1 MKMLAALDDRIKVTV
16 HVEPGQVEQVL
27 MPSGL

>member
-16 HVEPGQVEQVL
+16 HVEPWQVEQVL